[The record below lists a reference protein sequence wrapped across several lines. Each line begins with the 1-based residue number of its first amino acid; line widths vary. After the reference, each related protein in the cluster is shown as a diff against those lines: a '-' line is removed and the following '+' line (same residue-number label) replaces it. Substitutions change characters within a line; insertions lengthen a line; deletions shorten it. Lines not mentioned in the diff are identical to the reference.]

1 MNESPQN
8 QPNPPHSH
16 ETRPSDEWEIVTF
29 PDAMPVDD
37 LLEQVEERPVQ
48 PSLVSGDF
56 YLKVQNQNQELRSQ
70 VTELEAALLRS
81 QTSLRAEIE
90 RWEAATLAQSGSLE
104 SSESLLAQQNQALSG
119 SQVRLGQLFVE
130 LENSHRMAQRQQI
143 LVETLTDQLQSSHE
157 QIAQLERECAA
168 VQQRSND
175 NLQQFTQSEQ
185 TARDLRSRLHRQQ
198 RYTLQFKA
206 ALEKCLDV
214 PPATAQGFVADFL
227 DETLEPVAISSLK
240 VKIPRSQPVQ
250 PWSNAN
256 TIVELNEPP
265 MLQPWANAIIT
276 DRESDDVEEGSVIDS
291 SITQETV
298 TERVNATTAPPADI
312 EIETSIETAIVV
324 DPGIETVSTD
334 DDVDQDDGQLD
345 LSQIERNPKLDDAQ
359 RLDNWSQVI
368 AQVNAIM
375 GEEVHI
381 VETTHSQDEEHPTTP
396 RLKDPV
402 EPIAPLIS
410 KTKSQKRDAM
420 AAIDLPSF
428 PKHDAK

>member
-1 MNESPQN
+1 MHESTQN
-8 QPNPPHSH
+8 QPNQPHSH

-29 PDAMPVDD
+29 PDSMPVDD
-37 LLEQVEERPVQ
+37 LLQRVEELPVQ

-56 YLKVQNQNQELRSQ
+56 YVKVQNQNQELRSQ

-81 QTSLRAEIE
+81 QTALRAEIE
-90 RWEAATLAQSGSLE
+90 RWEAVTLAQSGSSE

-168 VQQRSND
+168 VQQRSSD

-227 DETLEPVAISSLK
+227 DEALDPVVISPPK

-250 PWSNAN
+250 PWSVTSA
-256 TIVELNEPP
+256 IVEVNEPP
-265 MLQPWANAIIT
+265 MLQPWANAIVT
-276 DRESDDVEEGSVIDS
+276 ESEADSDLGSIEEVSVIN
-291 SITQETV
+291 ETV
-298 TERVNATTAPPADI
+298 AAPI
-312 EIETSIETAIVV
+312 EASVETPIVV
-324 DPGIETVSTD
+324 DPPIETVSD
-334 DDVDQDDGQLD
+334 DDDQLD
-345 LSQIERNPKLDDAQ
+345 LRQIERNPRLDDAQ

-375 GEEVHI
+375 GEEVTI
-381 VETTHSQDEEHPTTP
+381 VEMTHPRDEELPTDP
-396 RLKDPV
+396 MVKDQPQA
-402 EPIAPLIS
+402 IAPLIS
-410 KTKSQKRDAM
+410 KTKLPRRDPM
-420 AAIDLPSF
+420 VAIDLPSF
-428 PKHDAK
+428 PRRDAK

>member
-1 MNESPQN
+1 MNESTQN
-8 QPNPPHSH
+8 QPNPTHSH
-16 ETRPSDEWEIVTF
+16 ETRASEEWEIVTF

-56 YLKVQNQNQELRSQ
+56 YLKVQHQNQELRSQ

-143 LVETLTDQLQSSHE
+143 LVETLTEQLQSSHE

-227 DETLEPVAISSLK
+227 DETLDPVVISPLK

-256 TIVELNEPP
+256 PIVEVNELPI
-265 MLQPWANAIIT
+265 LQPWANAIIT
-276 DRESDDVEEGSVIDS
+276 DRESDDIEKESDIDAS
-291 SITQETV
+291 LTQETIAEFVNV
-298 TERVNATTAPPADI
+298 T
-312 EIETSIETAIVV
+312 IETPAEISIATPIVA
-324 DPGIETVSTD
+324 DPGIETVSSD
-334 DDVDQDDGQLD
+334 DNQDNQLD
-345 LSQIERNPKLDDAQ
+345 LSQIERNPKLDETQ

-375 GEEVHI
+375 GEAVNI
-381 VETTHSQDEEHPTTP
+381 VETTHSQNDAHPTTP
-396 RLKDPV
+396 IAKDRPEV
-402 EPIAPLIS
+402 IAPLIS
-410 KTKSQKRDAM
+410 KTKPQKRDAM

-428 PKHDAK
+428 PRHDPK

>member
-8 QPNPPHSH
+8 QPNPTHSH

-37 LLEQVEERPVQ
+37 LLKQVEERPVQ

-81 QTSLRAEIE
+81 QASLRAEIE

-227 DETLEPVAISSLK
+227 DETLEPVAISPLK

-256 TIVELNEPP
+256 TIVEINEPP

-276 DRESDDVEEGSVIDS
+276 DRESDDVEEGSGIDS
-291 SITQETV
+291 SITQETI
-298 TERVNATTAPPADI
+298 TELVNATIGTST
-312 EIETSIETAIVV
+312 EIPIVTPIAV
-324 DPGIETVSTD
+324 ETVSTD
-334 DDVDQDDGQLD
+334 DDQDEDDQLD

-368 AQVNAIM
+368 AQVNAI
-375 GEEVHI
+375 GSEEVNI
-381 VETTHSQDEEHPTTP
+381 VETAHSQDEKHLTTP
-396 RLKDPV
+396 TVKDRPEV
-402 EPIAPLIS
+402 IAPLIS
-410 KTKSQKRDAM
+410 KTKPQKRDAM

-428 PKHDAK
+428 PRHDAK

>member
-1 MNESPQN
+1 MNESTQN
-8 QPNPPHSH
+8 QPNPTHSH

-37 LLEQVEERPVQ
+37 LLEQVEEHPVQ

-56 YLKVQNQNQELRSQ
+56 YIKVQHQNQELRSQ

-185 TARDLRSRLHRQQ
+185 TVRDLRSRLHRQQ

-227 DETLEPVAISSLK
+227 DETLDPVVISPLK

-256 TIVELNEPP
+256 TIVEINEPP
-265 MLQPWANAIIT
+265 ILQPWANAIIT
-276 DRESDDVEEGSVIDS
+276 DRESDDIEEESGIDT
-291 SITQETV
+291 SITQETIA
-298 TERVNATTAPPADI
+298 EFANAT
-312 EIETSIETAIVV
+312 IETPAEIPIATPIGV
-324 DPGIETVSTD
+324 DPEIDTVSAD
-334 DDVDQDDGQLD
+334 DHNQLD
-345 LSQIERNPKLDDAQ
+345 LGQIERNPKLDDAQ

-368 AQVNAIM
+368 AQVNAIL
-375 GEEVHI
+375 GEEVNI
-381 VETTHSQDEEHPTTP
+381 VETTHSQDEEPLTTP
-396 RLKDPV
+396 MVKDRSEV
-402 EPIAPLIS
+402 IAPLIS
-410 KTKSQKRDAM
+410 KTKPQKRDAM

-428 PKHDAK
+428 PRHDPK

>member
-1 MNESPQN
+1 MHESTQN
-8 QPNPPHSH
+8 QPNAPHSH
-16 ETRPSDEWEIVTF
+16 EARPSDEWETVTF
-29 PDAMPVDD
+29 PNSMPVDD
-37 LLEQVEERPVQ
+37 LLQQGEELPVA

-56 YLKVQNQNQELRSQ
+56 YVEVQTQNQELRSQ

-90 RWEAATLAQSGSLE
+90 RWEAVTLAQSDSSE

-119 SQVRLGQLFVE
+119 SQVRLSQLFVE

-168 VQQRSND
+168 VQQRSSD
-175 NLQQFTQSEQ
+175 NFQQLTQSEQ
-185 TARDLRSRLHRQQ
+185 VARDLRSRLHRQQ

-227 DETLEPVAISSLK
+227 DEALNPVVISPPK

-250 PWSNAN
+250 PWSVTSA
-256 TIVELNEPP
+256 IVEVNETP
-265 MLQPWANAIIT
+265 MLQPWANAIVT
-276 DRESDDVEEGSVIDS
+276 EADRDLGSIEQVSASD
-291 SITQETV
+291 ETV
-298 TERVNATTAPPADI
+298 VVT
-312 EIETSIETAIVV
+312 IETSGETPTETPIVV
-324 DPGIETVSTD
+324 TPQIETVSD
-334 DDVDQDDGQLD
+334 DDQLD
-345 LSQIERNPKLDDAQ
+345 LSQIERNPTLDEAQ
-359 RLDNWSQVI
+359 RLDNWAEVI

-375 GEEVHI
+375 GEEVTI
-381 VETTHSQDEEHPTTP
+381 VETTHPTDEE
-396 RLKDPV
+396 LPV
-402 EPIAPLIS
+402 IPIAPLIS
-410 KTKSQKRDAM
+410 KTKSQKRDSM

-428 PKHDAK
+428 PRRDAK

>member
-1 MNESPQN
+1 MNESTQN

-29 PDAMPVDD
+29 PNAMPVDD
-37 LLEQVEERPVQ
+37 LLKQVEERPVQ

-56 YLKVQNQNQELRSQ
+56 YLKVQHQNQELRSQ

-227 DETLEPVAISSLK
+227 DETLDPVVISPLK
-240 VKIPRSQPVQ
+240 IKIPRSQPVQ
-250 PWSNAN
+250 PWSNAS
-256 TIVELNEPP
+256 TIVEVNEPP

-276 DRESDDVEEGSVIDS
+276 DRESDEVEEGSVIDS
-291 SITQETV
+291 SITQETI
-298 TERVNATTAPPADI
+298 TELVNST
-312 EIETSIETAIVV
+312 IETPAEIAIETPIVV

-334 DDVDQDDGQLD
+334 DDDNQDDDDQLD

-359 RLDNWSQVI
+359 RLDDWSQVI
-368 AQVNAIM
+368 AEVNAIR
-375 GEEVHI
+375 GEEVSI
-381 VETTHSQDEEHPTTP
+381 VETIYSQDEEHPTTP
-396 RLKDPV
+396 IVKDRPEV
-402 EPIAPLIS
+402 IAPLIS
-410 KTKSQKRDAM
+410 KTKPQKRDAM

-428 PKHDAK
+428 PRHDAK

>member
-8 QPNPPHSH
+8 RPNPPHSH

-29 PDAMPVDD
+29 PDSMPVDD
-37 LLEQVEERPVQ
+37 LLQQVEELPVP

-90 RWEAATLAQSGSLE
+90 RWEAVTLAQSDSSE

-168 VQQRSND
+168 VQQRSSD

-227 DETLEPVAISSLK
+227 DEALNPVVISPPK

-250 PWSNAN
+250 PWSVTSA
-256 TIVELNEPP
+256 IVEVNEPP
-265 MLQPWANAIIT
+265 MLQPWANAIVT
-276 DRESDDVEEGSVIDS
+276 ESEADSIEEVSVID
-291 SITQETV
+291 ETV
-298 TERVNATTAPPADI
+298 AVTIETPI
-312 EIETSIETAIVV
+312 EIPTETPIVVNPSIEIV
-324 DPGIETVSTD
+324 SD
-334 DDVDQDDGQLD
+334 DDDQLD
-345 LSQIERNPKLDDAQ
+345 LSQIERNPRLDDAQ
-359 RLDNWSQVI
+359 RLDDWAQVI

-375 GEEVHI
+375 GEEVTI
-381 VETTHSQDEEHPTTP
+381 VETTHPENEDLLTT
-396 RLKDPV
+396 
-402 EPIAPLIS
+402 PIAPVIS
-410 KTKSQKRDAM
+410 KTKSQKREAM

-428 PKHDAK
+428 PRHDAK

>member
-1 MNESPQN
+1 MHESTQN

-29 PDAMPVDD
+29 PDSMPVDG
-37 LLEQVEERPVQ
+37 LQQQVEELPVP

-70 VTELEAALLRS
+70 VTELEPALHRS

-90 RWEAATLAQSGSLE
+90 RWEAVTLAQSDSSE

-168 VQQRSND
+168 VQQRSSD

-227 DETLEPVAISSLK
+227 DEALNPVVISPPK

-250 PWSNAN
+250 PWSVTSA
-256 TIVELNEPP
+256 IVEVNESP
-265 MLQPWANAIIT
+265 MLQPWANAIVA
-276 DRESDDVEEGSVIDS
+276 ESEADSDLGSIEEISAID
-291 SITQETV
+291 ETV
-298 TERVNATTAPPADI
+298 AVT
-312 EIETSIETAIVV
+312 IETSVETRTETPIVV
-324 DPGIETVSTD
+324 NPPIEIVSD
-334 DDVDQDDGQLD
+334 DDQLD
-345 LSQIERNPKLDDAQ
+345 LSQIERNPTLDDAQ
-359 RLDNWSQVI
+359 RLDNWAEVI

-375 GEEVHI
+375 GEEVTI
-381 VETTHSQDEEHPTTP
+381 VEMTHPGDEKLPTAP
-396 RLKDPV
+396 MLKDRL
-402 EPIAPLIS
+402 EAIAPLIS

-420 AAIDLPSF
+420 VAIDLPSF
-428 PKHDAK
+428 PRHDAK

>member
-8 QPNPPHSH
+8 QPNMSHSS
-16 ETRPSDEWEIVTF
+16 ETHASDEWEVVTF
-29 PDAMPVDD
+29 PDAMPVND
-37 LLEQVEERPVQ
+37 LPNQVEELPVQ

-81 QTSLRAEIE
+81 QTSLRSEIE
-90 RWEAATLAQSGSLE
+90 RWEAVTLAQSGSSE

-119 SQVRLGQLFVE
+119 FQVRLGQLFIE

-168 VQQRSND
+168 VQQRSSD
-175 NLQQFTQSEQ
+175 HLQQFTQSEQ

-227 DETLEPVAISSLK
+227 EETLEPVTVSPPNSPPK

-250 PWSNAN
+250 PWSVPI
-256 TIVELNEPP
+256 TIQETNEPP
-265 MLQPWANAIIT
+265 MLQPWANAI
-276 DRESDDVEEGSVIDS
+276 
-291 SITQETV
+291 V
-298 TERVNATTAPPADI
+298 TESEPSSPTADFEEIGLVPEPVDGTT
-312 EIETSIETAIVV
+312 ETLAETAIVV
-324 DPGIETVSTD
+324 TPETETISD
-334 DDVDQDDGQLD
+334 EEDNDEDQLD

-375 GEEVHI
+375 GEEVTI
-381 VETTHSQDEEHPTTP
+381 VGTTQPENGDLPMT
-396 RLKDPV
+396 
-402 EPIAPLIS
+402 PIAPVIS

-428 PKHDAK
+428 PRHDAK

>member
-1 MNESPQN
+1 MIEFPQN
-8 QPNPPHSH
+8 QPNMSHSS
-16 ETRPSDEWEIVTF
+16 ETHASDEWEVVTF
-29 PDAMPVDD
+29 PDAMPVND
-37 LLEQVEERPVQ
+37 LPNQVEELPVQ

-81 QTSLRAEIE
+81 QTSLRSEIE
-90 RWEAATLAQSGSLE
+90 RWEAVTLAQSGSSE

-119 SQVRLGQLFVE
+119 SQVRLGQLFIE

-168 VQQRSND
+168 VQQRSSD
-175 NLQQFTQSEQ
+175 HLQQFTQSEQ

-214 PPATAQGFVADFL
+214 PPATAQGFVSDFL
-227 DETLEPVAISSLK
+227 EETLEPVTVSPPK

-250 PWSNAN
+250 PWSVPI
-256 TIVELNEPP
+256 TIQETNEPP
-265 MLQPWANAIIT
+265 MLQPWANAI
-276 DRESDDVEEGSVIDS
+276 
-291 SITQETV
+291 V
-298 TERVNATTAPPADI
+298 TESEPSNVTDDFEQIDLVAEPVDGTV
-312 EIETSIETAIVV
+312 EISAETAIVV
-324 DPGIETVSTD
+324 NPQIDPVSDEDDND
-334 DDVDQDDGQLD
+334 DDALD

-375 GEEVHI
+375 GEEVTI
-381 VETTHSQDEEHPTTP
+381 VGTTQLENGDLPTA
-396 RLKDPV
+396 
-402 EPIAPLIS
+402 PIAPVIS

-428 PKHDAK
+428 PRHDAK

>member
-1 MNESPQN
+1 MHESTQN
-8 QPNPPHSH
+8 QPNSPHSH

-29 PDAMPVDD
+29 PDSMPVDD
-37 LLEQVEERPVQ
+37 LLHQGEELPVP

-56 YLKVQNQNQELRSQ
+56 YVKVQTQNQELRSQ

-90 RWEAATLAQSGSLE
+90 RWEAVTLAQSDSSE

-119 SQVRLGQLFVE
+119 SQVRLSQLFVE

-168 VQQRSND
+168 VQQRSSE

-227 DETLEPVAISSLK
+227 DEALNPVVISPPK

-250 PWSNAN
+250 PWSVTSA
-256 TIVELNEPP
+256 IVEVNEPP
-265 MLQPWANAIIT
+265 MLQPWANAIVT
-276 DRESDDVEEGSVIDS
+276 ESEADSCLHSDLGSIEQVSAID
-291 SITQETV
+291 ETV
-298 TERVNATTAPPADI
+298 AAP
-312 EIETSIETAIVV
+312 IETSVETRTEPPIVAT
-324 DPGIETVSTD
+324 PEIETVSD
-334 DDVDQDDGQLD
+334 DDGDQLD
-345 LSQIERNPKLDDAQ
+345 LSQIERNPTLDDAQ
-359 RLDNWSQVI
+359 RLDNWAEVI

-375 GEEVHI
+375 GEEVTI
-381 VETTHSQDEEHPTTP
+381 VETTHPEDKELPTS
-396 RLKDPV
+396 
-402 EPIAPLIS
+402 PIAPLIS
-410 KTKSQKRDAM
+410 KTKSQKRDSM

-428 PKHDAK
+428 PKYDAK

>member
-1 MNESPQN
+1 MHESTQN
-8 QPNPPHSH
+8 QPNSPHSH
-16 ETRPSDEWEIVTF
+16 ETRASDEWEIVTF
-29 PDAMPVDD
+29 PDSMPVDD
-37 LLEQVEERPVQ
+37 LLHQGEELPVP

-56 YLKVQNQNQELRSQ
+56 YVKVQTQNQELRSQ

-90 RWEAATLAQSGSLE
+90 RWEAVTLAQSDSSE

-119 SQVRLGQLFVE
+119 SQVRLSQLFVE

-168 VQQRSND
+168 VQQRSSE

-227 DETLEPVAISSLK
+227 DEALNPVVISPPK

-250 PWSNAN
+250 PWSVTSA
-256 TIVELNEPP
+256 IVEVNEPP
-265 MLQPWANAIIT
+265 MLQPWANAIVT
-276 DRESDDVEEGSVIDS
+276 ESEADSCLHSDLGSIEQVSAID
-291 SITQETV
+291 ETV
-298 TERVNATTAPPADI
+298 AAP
-312 EIETSIETAIVV
+312 IETSVEPPIETPIVAT
-324 DPGIETVSTD
+324 PEIETVSD
-334 DDVDQDDGQLD
+334 DDGDQLD
-345 LSQIERNPKLDDAQ
+345 LSQIERNPTLDDAQ
-359 RLDNWSQVI
+359 RLDNWAEVI

-375 GEEVHI
+375 GEEVTI
-381 VETTHSQDEEHPTTP
+381 VETTHPEDKELPTS
-396 RLKDPV
+396 
-402 EPIAPLIS
+402 PIAPLIS
-410 KTKSQKRDAM
+410 KTKSQKRDSM

-428 PKHDAK
+428 PRHDAK

>member
-8 QPNPPHSH
+8 HPNSTHSH
-16 ETRPSDEWEIVTF
+16 ETKPSDEWEIVTF

-37 LLEQVEERPVQ
+37 LLEDVEERPVQ

-56 YLKVQNQNQELRSQ
+56 YLKVQHQNQELRSQ

-104 SSESLLAQQNQALSG
+104 SSESLLAEQNQALSG

-227 DETLEPVAISSLK
+227 DEPLEPVASPPLK
-240 VKIPRSQPVQ
+240 IKIPRSQPVQ
-250 PWSNAN
+250 PWSIAT
-256 TIVELNEPP
+256 TIVEINEPP

-276 DRESDDVEEGSVIDS
+276 DRESDDVEEGSGIDS
-291 SITQETV
+291 SITQETI
-298 TERVNATTAPPADI
+298 TELVNATIGTST
-312 EIETSIETAIVV
+312 EIPIVTPIAV
-324 DPGIETVSTD
+324 ETVSTD
-334 DDVDQDDGQLD
+334 DDQDEDDQLD

-368 AQVNAIM
+368 AQVNAI
-375 GEEVHI
+375 GSEEVNI
-381 VETTHSQDEEHPTTP
+381 VETAHSQDEKHLTTP
-396 RLKDPV
+396 TVKDRPEV
-402 EPIAPLIS
+402 IAPLIS
-410 KTKSQKRDAM
+410 KTKPQKRDAM

-428 PKHDAK
+428 PRHDAK

>member
-1 MNESPQN
+1 MHESTQN

-29 PDAMPVDD
+29 PDSMPVDD
-37 LLEQVEERPVQ
+37 LLQQVEELPVP

-56 YLKVQNQNQELRSQ
+56 YVKVQNQNQELRSQ

-90 RWEAATLAQSGSLE
+90 RWEAVTLAQSDSSE

-168 VQQRSND
+168 VQQRSSD

-214 PPATAQGFVADFL
+214 PPVTAQGFVADFL
-227 DETLEPVAISSLK
+227 DEALDPVVISPPK

-250 PWSNAN
+250 PWSVTS
-256 TIVELNEPP
+256 TIVEVNKPP
-265 MLQPWANAIIT
+265 VLQPWANAIVT
-276 DRESDDVEEGSVIDS
+276 ESEADSDLGSIEEVSVID
-291 SITQETV
+291 ETV
-298 TERVNATTAPPADI
+298 AVT
-312 EIETSIETAIVV
+312 IETPIETRTETPIVV
-324 DPGIETVSTD
+324 DPPIKPVSD
-334 DDVDQDDGQLD
+334 DDQLD
-345 LSQIERNPKLDDAQ
+345 LSQIERNPTLDDAQ
-359 RLDNWSQVI
+359 RLDDWAQVI

-375 GEEVHI
+375 GEEVTI
-381 VETTHSQDEEHPTTP
+381 VETTHPENEDLLTT
-396 RLKDPV
+396 
-402 EPIAPLIS
+402 PIAPVIS
-410 KTKSQKRDAM
+410 KTKSQKRETM

-428 PKHDAK
+428 PRHDAK

>member
-1 MNESPQN
+1 MHESTQN
-8 QPNPPHSH
+8 QPNSPHSH

-29 PDAMPVDD
+29 PDSMPVDD
-37 LLEQVEERPVQ
+37 LLQQVEELPVQ

-56 YLKVQNQNQELRSQ
+56 YVKVQNQNQELRSQ

-90 RWEAATLAQSGSLE
+90 RWEAVTLAQSDSSE

-119 SQVRLGQLFVE
+119 SQVRLSQLFVE

-168 VQQRSND
+168 VQQRSSD
-175 NLQQFTQSEQ
+175 NFQQLTQSEQ
-185 TARDLRSRLHRQQ
+185 VARDLRSRLHRQQ

-227 DETLEPVAISSLK
+227 DEALNPVVISPPK

-250 PWSNAN
+250 PWSVTSA
-256 TIVELNEPP
+256 IVEVNETP
-265 MLQPWANAIIT
+265 MLQPWANAIVT
-276 DRESDDVEEGSVIDS
+276 ESEPDSCLNSDLGSIEQVAAIE
-291 SITQETV
+291 ETV
-298 TERVNATTAPPADI
+298 AVTLEASVETRTETPI
-312 EIETSIETAIVV
+312 IVT
-324 DPGIETVSTD
+324 PQIETVSD
-334 DDVDQDDGQLD
+334 DDQLD
-345 LSQIERNPKLDDAQ
+345 LSQIERNPMLDDAQ
-359 RLDNWSQVI
+359 RLDNWAEVI

-375 GEEVHI
+375 GEEVTI
-381 VETTHSQDEEHPTTP
+381 VETTHPTDEE
-396 RLKDPV
+396 LPV
-402 EPIAPLIS
+402 IPIAPLIS
-410 KTKSQKRDAM
+410 KTKSQKRDSM

-428 PKHDAK
+428 PRHDAK

>member
-8 QPNPPHSH
+8 HPNPTHSH
-16 ETRPSDEWEIVTF
+16 ETKPSDEWEIVTF

-37 LLEQVEERPVQ
+37 LLEDVEERPVQ

-56 YLKVQNQNQELRSQ
+56 YLKVQHQNQELRSQ

-104 SSESLLAQQNQALSG
+104 SSESLLAEQNQALSG

-227 DETLEPVAISSLK
+227 DEPLEPVASPPLK
-240 VKIPRSQPVQ
+240 IKIPRSQPVQ
-250 PWSNAN
+250 PWSVAT
-256 TIVELNEPP
+256 TIVEINEPP

-276 DRESDDVEEGSVIDS
+276 DHESDDIQEGSVIDMT
-291 SITQETV
+291 ITQETV
-298 TERVNATTAPPADI
+298 
-312 EIETSIETAIVV
+312 IETVNGMVATPIVV
-324 DPGIETVSTD
+324 NPEIETVSNSTSND
-334 DDVDQDDGQLD
+334 DQLD
-345 LSQIERNPKLDDAQ
+345 LKQIERNSKLDDAQ
-359 RLDNWSQVI
+359 RLYNWSQVI
-368 AQVNAIM
+368 DQL
-375 GEEVHI
+375 E
-381 VETTHSQDEEHPTTP
+381 S
-396 RLKDPV
+396 
-402 EPIAPLIS
+402 IAPLIS
-410 KTKSQKRDAM
+410 KTKCQKRDAM
-420 AAIDLPSF
+420 TAIDLPSF
-428 PKHDAK
+428 PRHEAK

>member
-1 MNESPQN
+1 MHESTQN
-8 QPNPPHSH
+8 QPNSPHSH

-29 PDAMPVDD
+29 PDSMPVDD
-37 LLEQVEERPVQ
+37 LLHQGEELPVP

-56 YLKVQNQNQELRSQ
+56 YVKVQTQNQELRSQ

-90 RWEAATLAQSGSLE
+90 RWEAVTLAQSDSSE

-119 SQVRLGQLFVE
+119 SQVRLSQLFVE

-168 VQQRSND
+168 VQQRSSE

-227 DETLEPVAISSLK
+227 DEALNPVVISPPK

-250 PWSNAN
+250 PWSVTSA
-256 TIVELNEPP
+256 IVEVNEPP
-265 MLQPWANAIIT
+265 MLQPWANAIVT
-276 DRESDDVEEGSVIDS
+276 ESEADSCLNGDLGSIEQAS
-291 SITQETV
+291 AINETV
-298 TERVNATTAPPADI
+298 AAP
-312 EIETSIETAIVV
+312 IETSVEPPIETPIVV
-324 DPGIETVSTD
+324 TPEIETVSD
-334 DDVDQDDGQLD
+334 DDQLD
-345 LSQIERNPKLDDAQ
+345 FSQIERNPTLDDAQ
-359 RLDNWSQVI
+359 RLDNWAEVI

-375 GEEVHI
+375 GEEITI
-381 VETTHSQDEEHPTTP
+381 VGTIHPEDKELPTI
-396 RLKDPV
+396 
-402 EPIAPLIS
+402 PIAPLIS
-410 KTKSQKRDAM
+410 KTKSQKRDSM

-428 PKHDAK
+428 PKYDAK

>member
-1 MNESPQN
+1 MNESTQN

-16 ETRPSDEWEIVTF
+16 ESRPSDEWEIVTF

-56 YLKVQNQNQELRSQ
+56 YLKVQHQNQELRSQ

-227 DETLEPVAISSLK
+227 DETLEPVASLPLK
-240 VKIPRSQPVQ
+240 IKIPRTQPVQ

-256 TIVELNEPP
+256 TIVEINEPP

-276 DRESDDVEEGSVIDS
+276 DRESDDGEEGSVIDS
-291 SITQETV
+291 SLTQETI
-298 TERVNATTAPPADI
+298 TELVNAT
-312 EIETSIETAIVV
+312 IETPAEIVIETPIVV
-324 DPGIETVSTD
+324 DSEIETVSAD
-334 DDVDQDDGQLD
+334 DDDDDQLD

-368 AQVNAIM
+368 AEVNAIR
-375 GEEVHI
+375 GEEVSI

-396 RLKDPV
+396 VVNDRPEV
-402 EPIAPLIS
+402 IAPLIS
-410 KTKSQKRDAM
+410 KTKPQKRDAM

-428 PKHDAK
+428 PRHDAK

>member
-1 MNESPQN
+1 MHESTQN
-8 QPNPPHSH
+8 QPNSPHSH

-29 PDAMPVDD
+29 PDSMPVDG
-37 LLEQVEERPVQ
+37 LLQQVEELPVP

-56 YLKVQNQNQELRSQ
+56 YVKVQTQNQELRSQ

-90 RWEAATLAQSGSLE
+90 RWEAVTLAQSDSSE

-119 SQVRLGQLFVE
+119 SQVRLSQLFVE

-143 LVETLTDQLQSSHE
+143 LVETLTEQLQSSHE

-168 VQQRSND
+168 VQQRSSE
-175 NLQQFTQSEQ
+175 NLHQFTQSEQ

-227 DETLEPVAISSLK
+227 DEALNPVVISPPK

-250 PWSNAN
+250 PWSVTSA
-256 TIVELNEPP
+256 IVEVNEPP
-265 MLQPWANAIIT
+265 MLQPWANAIVT
-276 DRESDDVEEGSVIDS
+276 ESEPDRCSNRDLGSIQQVAAIE
-291 SITQETV
+291 ETV
-298 TERVNATTAPPADI
+298 AAPIEASVETGTETP
-312 EIETSIETAIVV
+312 IVV
-324 DPGIETVSTD
+324 TPQIETVSD
-334 DDVDQDDGQLD
+334 DDQDDDQLD
-345 LSQIERNPKLDDAQ
+345 LSQIERNPTLDDAQ
-359 RLDNWSQVI
+359 RLDNWAEVI

-375 GEEVHI
+375 GEEVTI
-381 VETTHSQDEEHPTTP
+381 VETTHPTDDE
-396 RLKDPV
+396 LPV
-402 EPIAPLIS
+402 IPIAPLIS
-410 KTKSQKRDAM
+410 KTKSQKRDSM

-428 PKHDAK
+428 PRHDAK

>member
-8 QPNPPHSH
+8 RPNPPHSH

-29 PDAMPVDD
+29 PDSMPVDD
-37 LLEQVEERPVQ
+37 LLQQVEELPVP

-90 RWEAATLAQSGSLE
+90 RWEAVTLAQSDSSE

-168 VQQRSND
+168 VQQRSSD

-227 DETLEPVAISSLK
+227 DEALNPVVISPPK

-250 PWSNAN
+250 PWSVTSA
-256 TIVELNEPP
+256 IVEVNEPP
-265 MLQPWANAIIT
+265 MLQPWANAIVT
-276 DRESDDVEEGSVIDS
+276 ESEADSIEEVSVID
-291 SITQETV
+291 ETV
-298 TERVNATTAPPADI
+298 AVTIETPIETPI
-312 EIETSIETAIVV
+312 EIPIVVNPSIEIV
-324 DPGIETVSTD
+324 SD
-334 DDVDQDDGQLD
+334 DDDQLD
-345 LSQIERNPKLDDAQ
+345 LSQIERNPRLDDAQ
-359 RLDNWSQVI
+359 RLDDWAQVI

-375 GEEVHI
+375 GEEVTI
-381 VETTHSQDEEHPTTP
+381 VETTHPENEDLLTT
-396 RLKDPV
+396 
-402 EPIAPLIS
+402 PIAPVIS
-410 KTKSQKRDAM
+410 KTKSQKREAM

-428 PKHDAK
+428 PRHDAK